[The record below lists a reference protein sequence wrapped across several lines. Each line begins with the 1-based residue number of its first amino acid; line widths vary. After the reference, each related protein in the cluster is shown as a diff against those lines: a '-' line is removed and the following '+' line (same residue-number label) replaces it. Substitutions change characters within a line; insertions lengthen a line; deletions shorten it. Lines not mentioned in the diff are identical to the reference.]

1 MLMVQLKYQDGTTDI
16 TRTFHF
22 GKPSAHE
29 KACYTAVSAFLS
41 YILLDH
47 GVHPVLE
54 FSLTSR
60 PVRCLIVL
68 CISKHRHY
76 VLFLLSRSG
85 LYYASFC
92 LFEILALQLH
102 IWGSDSSEGPYAN
115 VQSEHGLSWPDT
127 RGSSKLVYIA
137 RHNTLDGA
145 RFFLMKKEG
154 WGGRRDNVEI
164 NIIVV
169 DIVTLISS
177 KLLLTCLYWACKFY
191 NCSYFLQP
199 LLS

>member
-76 VLFLLSRSG
+76 VLFLFIKVRTIL
-85 LYYASFC
+85 C
-92 LFEILALQLH
+92 LLLH
-102 IWGSDSSEGPYAN
+102 IWNFSSSITYLRLWLLRRPICKCPIWAWPFMTRHQRFLKDIIRWMEPDF
-115 VQSEHGLSWPDT
+115 SWWKK
-127 RGSSKLVYIA
+127 RG
-137 RHNTLDGA
+137 
-145 RFFLMKKEG
+145 
-154 WGGRRDNVEI
+154 GGGI
-164 NIIVV
+164 M
-169 DIVTLISS
+169 
-177 KLLLTCLYWACKFY
+177 
-191 NCSYFLQP
+191 
-199 LLS
+199 